1 MKTLGLTDV
10 IGPIMV
16 GPSSSHTAGALR
28 IAYMAR
34 RLCLAEPKTVE
45 FRLLGSFAHTLTGHG
60 TDKALVAGMLGL
72 ATDDLRIRDSFD
84 LAREAGLAFSFVTLP
99 DAEYDHP
106 NTIDVRIVDAAG
118 NAMDVRGESIG
129 GGAAV
134 IRKIDDIDVRITGE
148 SASIVVRQRDEKG
161 VLAHIAQSISDEGV
175 NIATTRMYR
184 ERKGDTAY
192 TVLETDQAVG
202 AEAKAAIEDHPAIY
216 DVRIIPGDARA
227 DVERV
232 AVPDVAAALQRFAEL
247 DFGNGAALLAYCE
260 EHGATLSEA
269 FLAREAA
276 LAASLGYADGAAAY
290 LREALAVMRC
300 A

>member
-1 MKTLGLTDV
+1 MKTLGLSDV

-72 ATDDLRIRDSFD
+72 AADDLRIRDSFQ
-84 LAREAGLAFSFVTLP
+84 LAGDAGLAFSFVTLP

-106 NTIDVRIVDAAG
+106 NTIDMHIVDAAG
-118 NAMDVRGESIG
+118 NAMSVRGESIG

-148 SASIVVRQRDEKG
+148 STSIVVRQRDETG

-184 ERKGDTAY
+184 ERKGDIAY
-192 TVLETDQAVG
+192 TVLETDQEVDG
-202 AEAKAAIEDHPAIY
+202 AAKAAIEDHPAIL
-216 DVRIIPGDARA
+216 DVRVIPGDARPGCGPLTRPTRRRRCSGSPRRTSA
-227 DVERV
+227 PE
-232 AVPDVAAALQRFAEL
+232 PRFW
-247 DFGNGAALLAYCE
+247 
-260 EHGATLSEA
+260 HGAKST
-269 FLAREAA
+269 ARRYRRRFSPARRRWPRA
-276 LAASLGYADGAAAY
+276 WGTPTAPS
-290 LREALAVMRC
+290 RICTRRWT
-300 A
+300 